1 MDSGNE
7 NHKNIDCL
15 NNYTINFVAFDDS
28 YSQKVVIY
36 FLSKEE
42 ITMNYIKDLYYGNI
56 SPSAQKFVKG
66 SEYAKHLNSNDK
78 LRDQLKA
85 SISSEDIKIVDKI
98 CENYSNLISI
108 SSEDN
113 YASGFRDGAKLMLDT
128 LIGENKNLKIIP
140 IKNA

>member
-1 MDSGNE
+1 
-7 NHKNIDCL
+7 
-15 NNYTINFVAFDDS
+15 
-28 YSQKVVIY
+28 
-36 FLSKEE
+36 
-42 ITMNYIKDLYYGNI
+42 MNYIKELYYGNI

-66 SEYAKHLNSNDK
+66 SEYAKQLKSNDD

-85 SISSEDIKIVDKI
+85 SVSSEDIKIVDVI

-113 YASGFRDGAKLMLDT
+113 YGSGFRDGAKLMLDV

-140 IKNA
+140 AENA